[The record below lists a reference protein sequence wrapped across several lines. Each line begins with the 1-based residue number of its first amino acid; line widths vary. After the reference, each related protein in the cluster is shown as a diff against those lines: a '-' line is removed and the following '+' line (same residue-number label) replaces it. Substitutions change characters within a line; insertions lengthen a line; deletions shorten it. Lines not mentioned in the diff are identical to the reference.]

1 MSKTDDILR
10 QLGWQRLFGN
20 PNPDILWYVFT
31 GRSDLEKL
39 NASDIDIFQSRDIH
53 MDCIVR
59 LIRDQD
65 ADTPEELRPFW
76 RLVYET
82 NTGKEK
88 EDTGLS
94 FDELGAFYNKI
105 KELIRI
111 EKKGTGK

>member
-39 NASDIDIFQSRDIH
+39 DAFDVDIH
-53 MDCIVR
+53 IDCIVR

-76 RLVYET
+76 RLVYKT
-82 NTGKEK
+82 NTGEGK
-88 EDTGLS
+88 EDSGLS

-111 EKKGTGK
+111 EKKETGK

>member
-1 MSKTDDILR
+1 MSKTEDILR

-39 NASDIDIFQSRDIH
+39 DAFDVDIH
-53 MDCIVR
+53 IDCIVR

-76 RLVYET
+76 RLVYKTIINET
-82 NTGKEK
+82 KADYIYT
-88 EDTGLS
+88 LA
-94 FDELGAFYNKI
+94 ELDALQNKSQVDI
-105 KELIRI
+105 SN
-111 EKKGTGK
+111 